1 MERYII
7 ELRVIRRLE
16 DYEDGYRTHVITL
29 SNQDACN
36 RVVDAIKGGVIPW
49 EVIVEVDDVLEFDDK
64 LDA

>member
-36 RVVDAIKGGVIPW
+36 RVVDAIKDGKGW
-49 EVIVEVDDVLEFDDK
+49 ESAVQMSDVLEYDDK
-64 LDA
+64 LEA